1 MKLFATIY
9 IAVIAFAA
17 FSNAQ
22 AQNATA
28 NLPDFQFLLTQ
39 KSEPERDNICKTNMG
54 FCETNCGGPNKAP
67 MNFCNVTTMGWG
79 CGCSDKIPDLSA
91 FQWPINREHC
101 IGSGEACK
109 LACQDPKVPNE
120 KKPDCNLACIDTY
133 TSKCGTAAQ
142 PPAYYNVSDPAI
154 VPTYAPPKN
163 SVTDSAN
170 NNSTSTNGTNG
181 SQSTNNS
188 ASESKKQSSASSIN
202 HLGNA
207 AVALVIV
214 ASGMSL
220 F

>member
-1 MKLFATIY
+1 
-9 IAVIAFAA
+9 
-17 FSNAQ
+17 
-22 AQNATA
+22 
-28 NLPDFQFLLTQ
+28 
-39 KSEPERDNICKTNMG
+39 
-54 FCETNCGGPNKAP
+54 
-67 MNFCNVTTMGWG
+67 MGWG